1 MECNLLSQKRKL
13 KITGKSRSMT
23 NDTSCTRDLSV
34 FICQYIDKCSHKRI
48 YPTEHMFLNSSQS
61 ENRKTM
67 TQIFKKKKYGIMSC
81 NWLNI
86 PVIRFAAEQPVIWD
100 VGINIDWISERNV
113 YSFAIHG
120 NKGYL
125 VVSIHFVISAQ
136 FGNLLLLYSMEL
148 SKMLSWGL
156 TFISELQ
163 FFKHAL
169 LYHSCCI

>member
-1 MECNLLSQKRKL
+1 MECTLLSQKRKL

-23 NDTSCTRDLSV
+23 SDTSCTRDLSV
-34 FICQYIDKCSHKRI
+34 FICQYIDKCSHKHI

-61 ENRKTM
+61 ENHKTM
-67 TQIFKKKKYGIMSC
+67 TQIFKKKYGIMSC

-100 VGINIDWISERNV
+100 VGINIDRISERNV

-136 FGNLLLLYSMEL
+136 FDNLLLLYSMEL